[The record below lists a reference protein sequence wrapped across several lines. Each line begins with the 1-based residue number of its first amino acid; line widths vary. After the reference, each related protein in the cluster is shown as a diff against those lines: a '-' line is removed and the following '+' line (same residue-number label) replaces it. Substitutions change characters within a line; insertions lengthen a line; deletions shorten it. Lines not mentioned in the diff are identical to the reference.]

1 MQISLI
7 IKIAG
12 TVLLVVVTS
21 VFSPSLSG
29 LSTSNLASSAS
40 GVLATVAAVAGLISV
55 GMSYAP
61 SIMAKKWYKW
71 ENLGIAA
78 ACAVFWAWQ
87 MIGAGFASTCTV
99 NAWSSLFCN
108 GAGKIA
114 FYVILVAAA
123 LIQLAILVVGRNGG
137 GSSPPPDNSY
147 SLSRSASS
155 GHRRARADSNE
166 WSDFSNRSDSEESD
180 AEKGML
186 RRGDGVGMS
195 KSEDSESQLARCRG
209 EEVTCVSFP
218 PPPHSHPQQTM
229 SDEGSHSSNIPHLP
243 EGGQKPRVVPT
254 GNIDPSAFSGESESS
269 GHTRTSS
276 SSTTASEPVD
286 IPHAQELQPSHREGD
301 SPHHTFMH
309 VPHGSKEQEE
319 EEERLKCVSLAAL

>member
-123 LIQLAILVVGRNGG
+123 LIQPAILVVGRNGG

-195 KSEDSESQLARCRG
+195 KSEDR
-209 EEVTCVSFP
+209 
-218 PPPHSHPQQTM
+218 

-243 EGGQKPRVVPT
+243 EGGHKPRVVPT

-309 VPHGSKEQEE
+309 VPHGSKEEEEE
-319 EEERLKCVSLAAL
+319 EEERLKQMMAK

>member
-195 KSEDSESQLARCRG
+195 KSEDRSGRSSRAGQAEQAQRKSGVHTDSEDS
-209 EEVTCVSFP
+209 
-218 PPPHSHPQQTM
+218 
-229 SDEGSHSSNIPHLP
+229 
-243 EGGQKPRVVPT
+243 
-254 GNIDPSAFSGESESS
+254 
-269 GHTRTSS
+269 
-276 SSTTASEPVD
+276 VD
-286 IPHAQELQPSHREGD
+286 GLGR
-301 SPHHTFMH
+301 M
-309 VPHGSKEQEE
+309 
-319 EEERLKCVSLAAL
+319 

>member
-1 MQISLI
+1 MMQASLI

-29 LSTSNLASSAS
+29 FSTSNLASSAS
-40 GVLATVAAVAGLISV
+40 GLLATVAAVAGLISV

-61 SIMAKKWYKW
+61 SIMAKSWYKW
-71 ENLGIAA
+71 ENLGIVA
-78 ACAVFWAWQ
+78 ACGVFWAWQ
-87 MIGAGFASTCTV
+87 MIGAGFASTCTG

-114 FYVILVAAA
+114 FYIILVAAV
-123 LIQLAILVVGRNGG
+123 LIQPAILVVGRNGG

-166 WSDFSNRSDSEESD
+166 WSDFSNRSDSDESD

-186 RRGDGVGMS
+186 HPGNGEGMS
-195 KSEDSESQLARCRG
+195 KSVGMSGR
-209 EEVTCVSFP
+209 
-218 PPPHSHPQQTM
+218 
-229 SDEGSHSSNIPHLP
+229 SDEGPHSSNIPHLP
-243 EGGQKPRVVPT
+243 EGGHKPRVVPT
-254 GNIDPSAFSGESESS
+254 GNIDPSAFSGESEST

-286 IPHAQELQPSHREGD
+286 IPHAEELQPSHREGD

-309 VPHGSKEQEE
+309 VPHGTKEQEE
-319 EEERLKCVSLAAL
+319 EEERLKQMMAK

>member
-1 MQISLI
+1 MQVSLI

-12 TVLLVVVTS
+12 TVLLVAVTS

-29 LSTSNLASSAS
+29 FSTSNLASSAS
-40 GVLATVAAVAGLISV
+40 GLLAIVAAVAGLISV

-99 NAWSSLFCN
+99 NAWSKLFCN

-114 FYVILVAAA
+114 FYVILVAAV
-123 LIQLAILVVGRNGG
+123 LIQPAILVVGRNGG

-147 SLSRSASS
+147 SLSRSAST
-155 GHRRARADSNE
+155 GHRRARAGSNE
-166 WSDFSNRSDSEESD
+166 WSNSDESD

-186 RRGDGVGMS
+186 RHGNGEGMLE
-195 KSEDSESQLARCRG
+195 SEGR
-209 EEVTCVSFP
+209 
-218 PPPHSHPQQTM
+218 
-229 SDEGSHSSNIPHLP
+229 SDEGPLSSNIPHLP
-243 EGGQKPRVVPT
+243 GGGHKPRVVPT
-254 GNIDPSAFSGESESS
+254 GNVGPSAFSGESESA

-286 IPHAQELQPSHREGD
+286 IPHAEDLQPSHREGD

-309 VPHGSKEQEE
+309 VPHGTKEQEE
-319 EEERLKCVSLAAL
+319 EEEKLKQMMAK